1 MAKNNLIAEQANALK
16 LSLRG
21 LPNKRLSEDTQ
32 TIGGILSLLEEQFAG
47 YPNDNA
53 NRIRRVLRYLVQYDD
68 DAGGTLRDLQAFV
81 NPSIRFEFEGN
92 TRAVK
97 RAEEEVSLWQR
108 RMYKGGL
115 KQLIDNQ
122 VREVYI
128 TGVSSIEWIPEG
140 SKNGVGCAQVVK
152 AENIRIERNEETQG
166 FTYKQIGV
174 SAKEIELHPITYQ
187 YIPIDTDGESP
198 YGLPV
203 AISSLAS
210 LNRKSNLIEG
220 TDRIINAM
228 RTLALFTAK
237 VTRFEPQDFGLNNKS
252 DPEFAQKSKEAYNAI
267 ADLIAACA
275 ENGLYVH
282 PDNVEMGATP
292 VRPSITGV
300 NDIHKDNQ
308 KAVWN
313 GLGTLPFLRGDMSAN
328 YALARVVM
336 PVILSLAQNV
346 QETIKTQIEH
356 GINLHLQ
363 LRGIAAFC
371 HVGFGELD
379 NPFEMDEQEA
389 QVKKAEVDE
398 KMLAMVGDAW
408 LPKLTSRWDLSIEEV
423 IEARKLVEQK
433 RQEQL
438 DKESQEQDEE
448 AGEEE

>member
-21 LPNKRLSEDTQ
+21 LPSKRLSEDTQ

-68 DAGGTLRDLQAFV
+68 DAGGSLRDLQAFV
-81 NPSIRFEFEGN
+81 NPSIRLEFEGN

-97 RAEEEVSLWQR
+97 KAEEEVDLWQKR
-108 RMYKGGL
+108 VYKGGL

-128 TGVSSIEWIPEG
+128 TGVSSIEWVPEV
-140 SKNGVGCAQVVK
+140 SRNGVTCAQVVK
-152 AENIRIERNEETQG
+152 AENIRVERDEESQAHI
-166 FTYKQIGV
+166 YKQTGV
-174 SAKEIELHPITYQ
+174 STKEIELHPITYQ
-187 YIPIDTDGESP
+187 YIPFDTDGDSP

-203 AISSLAS
+203 ALSSLSS
-210 LNRKSNLIEG
+210 LNRKTEIIEG
-220 TDRIINAM
+220 TDRIIRAM
-228 RTLALFTAK
+228 QTLALFTAK
-237 VTRFEPQDFGLNNKS
+237 VTQFQPEDFGLASKS

-300 NDIHKDNQ
+300 NDIYNDNQ
-308 KAVWN
+308 RAVWN

-336 PVILSLAQNV
+336 PVILFLAQNV
-346 QETIKTQIEH
+346 QETIKTQIEY

-371 HVGFGELD
+371 HVDFGESK
-379 NPFEMDEQEA
+379 NPFEVEEQEA

-398 KMLAMVGDAW
+398 KMLALTGEAW
-408 LPKLTSRWDLSIEEV
+408 LPKLAARWDLPVDEV
-423 IEARKLVEQK
+423 IKARELVEQK
-433 RQEQL
+433 RQEQFGQN
-438 DKESQEQDEE
+438 EEQDEE

>member
-16 LSLRG
+16 LSLKG

-32 TIGGILSLLEEQFAG
+32 TISGILSLLEEQFAG

-53 NRIRRVLRYLVQYDD
+53 NRIRRVLRHLVQYDD
-68 DAGGTLRDLQAFV
+68 DAGGALRDLQAFV
-81 NPSIRFEFEGN
+81 NPSIKFEFEGN

-97 RAEEEVSLWQR
+97 KAEEEIKAWQK

-128 TGVSSIEWIPEG
+128 TGASSVEWVPEA
-140 SKNGVGCAQVVK
+140 SKNGIACAQVVK
-152 AENIRIERNEETQG
+152 AENIRIERDKETQEII
-166 FTYKQIGV
+166 YKQIGV
-174 SAKEIELHPITYQ
+174 SAREIELHPVTYQ
-187 YIPIDTDGESP
+187 YIPFDTDGESP
-198 YGLPV
+198 YGLPI
-203 AISSLAS
+203 AISSLS
-210 LNRKSNLIEG
+210 TLSRKERIIEG

-228 RTLALFTAK
+228 QTLALFTAK
-237 VTRFEPQDFGLNNKS
+237 VTQFEPHDFGLSSKS
-252 DPEFAQKSKEAYNAI
+252 DPEYAQKAKEAYNAI

-300 NDIHKDNQ
+300 NDIYKDNQ

-313 GLGTLPFLRGDMSAN
+313 GLGTLPFLRGDMDAN

-336 PVILSLAQNV
+336 PVVLSLAQNV
-346 QETIKTQIEH
+346 QETIKTQIER

-371 HVGFGELD
+371 RVDFGELD

-408 LPKLTSRWDLSIEEV
+408 LPKLASRWDLSKDEV
-423 IEARKLVEQK
+423 EEARKSIKQP
-433 RQEQL
+433 Q
-438 DKESQEQDEE
+438 ESQEQDEE